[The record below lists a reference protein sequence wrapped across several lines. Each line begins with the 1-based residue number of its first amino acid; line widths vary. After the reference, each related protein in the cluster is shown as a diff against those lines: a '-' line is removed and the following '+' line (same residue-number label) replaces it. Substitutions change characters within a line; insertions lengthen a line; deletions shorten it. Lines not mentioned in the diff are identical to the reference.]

1 MEDIVLI
8 IKSTYYKEISDR
20 LICGAIEYL
29 DMKGILYKVVEVP
42 GALEIPVVLEKF
54 KSNYK
59 GFIIIGCIIRGETSH
74 FDIVKNTVISYI
86 YEIVLK
92 KQIALGMSLLT
103 VENYD
108 QALKR
113 SSAKEKINSGF
124 NAAMVCSKM
133 IEILKKDEKF

>member
-1 MEDIVLI
+1 
-8 IKSTYYKEISDR
+8 
-20 LICGAIEYL
+20 
-29 DMKGILYKVVEVP
+29 
-42 GALEIPVVLEKF
+42 
-54 KSNYK
+54 
-59 GFIIIGCIIRGETSH
+59 
-74 FDIVKNTVISYI
+74 
-86 YEIVLK
+86 
-92 KQIALGMSLLT
+92 MSLLT

>member
-20 LICGAIEYL
+20 LVSGAIEYL
-29 DMKGILYKVVEVP
+29 EMKG
-42 GALEIPVVLEKF
+42 
-54 KSNYK
+54 
-59 GFIIIGCIIRGETSH
+59 IIRGETSH

>member
-1 MEDIVLI
+1 MQKNYTSLGLMSGTSGDGVDASIIV
-8 IKSTYYKEISDR
+8 SN
-20 LICGAIEYL
+20 
-29 DMKGILYKVVEVP
+29 GID
-42 GALEIPVVLEKF
+42 
-54 KSNYK
+54 
-59 GFIIIGCIIRGETSH
+59 H